1 MGVMGI
7 MGICSKR
14 LSGTKIMVREHETR
28 EVKEIK
34 KFKELRKRALLRD
47 TLYGR
52 GAEALSGNKFLRE
65 EGC

>member
-1 MGVMGI
+1 
-7 MGICSKR
+7 
-14 LSGTKIMVREHETR
+14 MVREHETR

-52 GAEALSGNKFLRE
+52 GAEALSRSKFDSKQRGYKGGAEALE
-65 EGC
+65 PKQI

>member
-1 MGVMGI
+1 
-7 MGICSKR
+7 
-14 LSGTKIMVREHETR
+14 MVSEHETR

-34 KFKELRKRALLRD
+34 EFKELRKRALLRD